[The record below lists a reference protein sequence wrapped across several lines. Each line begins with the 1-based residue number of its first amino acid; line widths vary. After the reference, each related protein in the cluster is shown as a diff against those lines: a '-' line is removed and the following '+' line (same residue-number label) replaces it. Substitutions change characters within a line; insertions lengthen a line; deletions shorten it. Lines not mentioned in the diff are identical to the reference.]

1 MDFDFLNRRF
11 LQTARTAV
19 QGFRQAVEASTPAET
34 DVETILER
42 VRPYQ
47 HTTRLDEEF
56 VIGAIDGSG
65 EYPLI
70 QQDDVFMHFLSAART
85 CYATASGRQHKMS
98 ACGDGNELFA
108 TLVNLQDDIKAIRQT
123 YQSLIQELI
132 GLDLKAL
139 VSGSDYVDVFQQFGR
154 GKITTSSVTWP
165 NVALAR
171 ASQVATHGY
180 LIRSIG
186 EIGMGIRLLEQ
197 KPKYLLLDTTL
208 GYFLLGESIYLPEL
222 LKRYLITQAKE
233 SGTCVLGLSKSHNI
247 PNGDLIGRLVK
258 EKLEHTEHWYLRLP
272 SPDFGEKP
280 WKFLSDREV
289 PPKLGVTYLF
299 KFHSTSFPMRL
310 DVDAGWWRKHIGGDE
325 AKERRLFQDLDFTC
339 HDVRSYGYPY
349 PLQAAHRRSALTKQ
363 ERKAVKDIV
372 LQNAQSEGMLRGAF
386 LGERD
391 AEGVHMQGY

>member
-19 QGFRQAVEASTPAET
+19 QGFRQAVEASTPSEG
-34 DVETILER
+34 DVKGILEL
-42 VRPYQ
+42 VRPYG
-47 HTTRLDEEF
+47 HTTTLVEDF
-56 VIGAIDGSG
+56 VIGGIDGSG

-70 QQDDVFMHFLSAART
+70 QQDDVFMHFLSAAST
-85 CYATASGRQHKMS
+85 CYRTASSRQHKMS
-98 ACGDGNELFA
+98 ASAVGNELFA

-123 YQSLIQELI
+123 YQGLITELT
-132 GLDLKAL
+132 GLDLKSL
-139 VSGSDYVDVFQQFGR
+139 VAGSDYVEVFQQFGR
-154 GKITTSSVTWP
+154 GKITAGGVTWP

-180 LIRSIG
+180 LIRSMG
-186 EIGMGIRLLEQ
+186 EIGMAIRLLAQ

-222 LKRYLITQAKE
+222 LKRYLITKAKE
-233 SGTCVLGLSKSHNI
+233 ADTCVLGLSKSHNI

-258 EKLEHTEHWYLRLP
+258 EQLEHTEHWYLRLP
-272 SPDFGEKP
+272 SPDLGEKP
-280 WKFLSDREV
+280 WKFLNDREV
-289 PPKLGVTYLF
+289 PPKLGITYLF

-310 DVDAGWWRKHIGGDE
+310 DVDAGWWRAHICGDE
-325 AKERRLFQDLDFTC
+325 AKERRLFEDLDFTC

-363 ERKAVKDIV
+363 ERRAVKDIV
-372 LQNAQSEGMLRGAF
+372 LQHAQSEGMLRGAF

>member
-11 LQTARTAV
+11 LQSARTAV
-19 QGFRQAVEASTPAET
+19 HGFRQAVEVSAPAEA
-34 DVETILER
+34 DVKLILDR
-42 VRPYQ
+42 VRAYQ

-56 VIGAIDGSG
+56 TVGAIDGSG

-70 QQDDVFMHFLSAART
+70 QQDDVFMHFLSVACT
-85 CYATASGRQHKMS
+85 CYQTASTRQHKMS
-98 ACGDGNELFA
+98 ASPAGNDLFA
-108 TLVNLQDDIKAIRQT
+108 TFVNLQDDIKAIRKT
-123 YQSLIQELI
+123 YQGLINELT

-154 GKITTSSVTWP
+154 GKITAGAVTWP

-186 EIGMGIRLLEQ
+186 ELGMGIRLLEQ
-197 KPKYLLLDTTL
+197 RPRYLILDTTL

-233 SGTCVLGLSKSHNI
+233 TGTCVLGLSKSHNI
-247 PNGDLIGRLVK
+247 PNGDLIGRLAK
-258 EKLEHTEHWYLRLP
+258 EKLGLAEHWYLRLP
-272 SPDFGEKP
+272 SPSFGEEP
-280 WKFLSDREV
+280 WKFLNDREV

-310 DVDAGWWRKHIGGDE
+310 DVDAGWWREHIGGDE
-325 AKERRLFQDLDFTC
+325 VKERRLFEDLDFTC

-363 ERKAVKDIV
+363 ERRAVKDIV
-372 LQNAQSEGMLRGAF
+372 LQHAQDEGLLRGAF
-386 LGERD
+386 LGERN
-391 AEGVHMQGY
+391 AEEVHMQGY

>member
-1 MDFDFLNRRF
+1 M
-11 LQTARTAV
+11 A
-19 QGFRQAVEASTPAET
+19 
-34 DVETILER
+34 TILER
-42 VRPYQ
+42 VRSYQ

-85 CYATASGRQHKMS
+85 CYTTASGRQHKMS
-98 ACGDGNELFA
+98 ACADGNELFA
-108 TLVNLQDDIKAIRQT
+108 TLVNLQDAIKAIRQT
-123 YQSLIQELI
+123 YQSLIDELI

-139 VSGSDYVDVFQQFGR
+139 VSGSDYVEVFQQFGR
-154 GKITTSSVTWP
+154 GKITTGSVTWP

-299 KFHSTSFPMRL
+299 KFHGTSFPMRL
-310 DVDAGWWRKHIGGDE
+310 DVDAGWWREHIGGDE

-363 ERKAVKDIV
+363 ERRAVKDIV

>member
-1 MDFDFLNRRF
+1 MDFEFLTRS
-11 LQTARTAV
+11 LLADARSTV
-19 QGFRQAVEASTPAET
+19 KVFREAVEASRPQDSDLEQ
-34 DVETILER
+34 ILGM
-42 VRPYQ
+42 VRPYK
-47 HTTRLDEEF
+47 HTTTLEEDF
-56 VIGAIDGSG
+56 VVGAVDGSG
-65 EYPLI
+65 EYPI
-70 QQDDVFMHFLSAART
+70 VQQDDVFLHFLSAAST
-85 CYATASGRQHKMS
+85 CYATQSSRQHKMS
-98 ACGDGNELFA
+98 VKDKGTGLTTAF
-108 TLVNLQDDIKAIRQT
+108 VVIRDSVAEIRNA
-123 YQSLIQELI
+123 YRLLLDRLL

-139 VSGSDYVDVFQQFGR
+139 IKGSDYCEVFNAEGR
-154 GKITTSSVTWP
+154 KPISPTRLDWSSF
-165 NVALAR
+165 AISR
-171 ASQVATHGY
+171 ASQISSHEY
-180 LIRSIG
+180 LIRSMG
-186 EIGMGIRLLEQ
+186 EAAMAIRLLAQ
-197 KPKYLLLDTTL
+197 RPKYIILDTTL
-208 GYFLLGESIYLPEL
+208 VYFFLGERPFLTEL
-222 LKRYLITQAKE
+222 LKRYLITQAKD

-258 EKLEHTEHWYLRLP
+258 EKLGHTEHWYLRLP

-310 DVDAGWWRKHIGGDE
+310 DVDAGWWREHIGGDE

-363 ERKAVKDIV
+363 ERRAVKDIV

>member
-1 MDFDFLNRRF
+1 MDFDFLNRDF
-11 LQTARTAV
+11 LQTARSAV
-19 QGFRQAVEASTPAET
+19 QGFRQAVEASTPADAE
-34 DVETILER
+34 VATILER
-42 VRPYQ
+42 VRVYE
-47 HTTRLDEEF
+47 HTTRLEEEF
-56 VIGAIDGSG
+56 LIGAVDGSG

-85 CYATASGRQHKMS
+85 CYSTASGRQHKMS
-98 ACGDGNELFA
+98 ASEKGNELFA
-108 TLVNLQDDIKAIRQT
+108 TLVNLQDDLRSIRQT
-123 YQSLIQELI
+123 YQSLVHDLT
-132 GLDLKAL
+132 GLDLKTL
-139 VSGSDYVDVFQQFGR
+139 VSGSDYVEVFQQFGR
-154 GKITTSSVTWP
+154 GKISRGSVTWP

-180 LIRSIG
+180 LIRSLG
-186 EIGMGIRLLEQ
+186 EIAMGIRLLTQ
-197 KPKYLLLDTTL
+197 KPKYVLLDTTL

-222 LKRYLITQAKE
+222 LKRYLITQAKQ
-233 SGTCVLGLSKSHNI
+233 SNACILGLSKSHNI

-272 SPDFGEKP
+272 SPDLGEKT
-280 WKFLSDREV
+280 WKFLNDREV
-289 PPKLGVTYLF
+289 PPKLGITYLF

-310 DVDAGWWRKHIGGDE
+310 DVDAGWWREHVGGDE

-363 ERKAVKDIV
+363 ERRAVKDIV

-391 AEGVHMQGY
+391 AEGVHMGGL